1 MTRLR
6 QALARWLA
14 RIRPWLDRWLPPAVP
29 SGPASAA
36 HPEPIGPL
44 EPLERVTLT
53 DGVCRALF
61 TQFREHRATDRG
73 LEETGWVLMGLRRE
87 TDALVLATLP
97 AGAGREAGEAH
108 VRFNADAQAVASRIL
123 RQADRRLTILGIVH
137 THPGSLRRPSGG
149 DFEGDR
155 RWVPLLRG
163 QQGVFGIGTADA
175 PADDLADWV
184 AIQPKEHVQYH
195 QGLRFSW
202 YALATGDADYRSLPV
217 VLTLG
222 PDLALPLWPLWPV
235 IEMHAARIER
245 LAQSLARLRF
255 DLPEDDE
262 TALQLSVP
270 GPNQSRLAA
279 RLSPDRVSYGWLNGG
294 AWRRIDLAEPAVD
307 RGLFL
312 LLAQTTGQTPVD

>member
-1 MTRLR
+1 
-6 QALARWLA
+6 
-14 RIRPWLDRWLPPAVP
+14 
-29 SGPASAA
+29 
-36 HPEPIGPL
+36 
-44 EPLERVTLT
+44 
-53 DGVCRALF
+53 
-61 TQFREHRATDRG
+61 
-73 LEETGWVLMGLRRE
+73 MGLRRE

-294 AWRRIDLAEPAVD
+294 GWRRLDPPEPA
-307 RGLFL
+307 RAPGGFL
-312 LLAQTTGQTPVD
+312 LPAPTPRRGSSHRRSPPPASRPSAPVTIRRRAAPRSRPRPSTCAPHRRRSRPRPPTPRAARTAPRSPR